1 LKNAAWMWVLAG
13 AVVGCS
19 GSPAT
24 GEDVGA
30 ANEPIVGGSLA
41 TQYPEAAYLDID
53 ITATGEYLCS
63 ATLIAPKVVLT
74 AGHCVDT
81 HTKWEVHVGAAT
93 QVSTSAMT
101 YDWNEHGATTV
112 NPAHHDLGLVF
123 LSQAIS
129 IAAYPTLA
137 SAPLANGAK
146 VTNVGRIK
154 DGVITNA
161 LYAADTTVSAGAAVG
176 YPFDY
181 QSSDVI
187 QPGDS
192 GGPDFA
198 SGTHVIAA
206 VNSGAGG
213 GTEVLAR
220 VDLLETW
227 IAQQIAAHGGGGPA
241 GDAGAPPSSGAAGP
255 VSPQDA
261 GDASKDAP
269 SSVDAGAS
277 RADAMSP
284 APTADGGASKDSA
297 SASPAC
303 APEMEPNGAWS
314 QAEPLPS
321 GATCGTLTVGDQDW
335 FAVTSTGGP
344 VAIDLVGGGDALL
357 SIGQVSGS
365 TCSAALIGLRAAQ
378 LTATAADHLCVVVA
392 SPTRTAQSYE
402 LDVVGAQG
410 R

>member
-1 LKNAAWMWVLAG
+1 MWALAG
-13 AVVGCS
+13 TVAGCS
-19 GSPAT
+19 GAPAP
-24 GEDVGA
+24 GEDLGA
-30 ANEPIVGGSLA
+30 SNDPIVGGTLA
-41 TQYPEAAYLDID
+41 NQYPEAAYLDID

-63 ATLIAPKVVLT
+63 ATLIAPRVVLT

-81 HTKWEVHVGAAT
+81 HTKWEVHVGATT

-101 YDWNEHGATTV
+101 YDWNERGATTV
-112 NPAHHDLGLVF
+112 NPAHHDIGLVF
-123 LSQAIS
+123 LSQPIV

-137 SAPLANGAK
+137 TAPLANASK

-161 LYAADTTVSAGAAVG
+161 LYAADTTVTAGAAIG

-206 VNSGAGG
+206 VNSGAGS

-220 VDLLETW
+220 VDLLQTW
-227 IAQQIAAHGGGGPA
+227 LAQQIAAHGGAGPA
-241 GDAGAPPSSGAAGP
+241 ADAGAPASNAGGP
-255 VSPQDA
+255 LSAGDA

-269 SSVDAGAS
+269 LSFDAGAPRADAMAPAQPVDAGAS
-277 RADAMSP
+277 KDA
-284 APTADGGASKDSA
+284 AST
-297 SASPAC
+297 SPAC

-314 QAEPLPS
+314 QATVLSS
-321 GATCGTLTVGDQDW
+321 GAACGALTAGDQDW
-335 FAVTSTGGP
+335 YALTSSGGQ
-344 VAIDLVGGGDALL
+344 VSVDLVGAGDALL
-357 SIGQVSGS
+357 SVGQVSGS
-365 TCSAALIGLRAAQ
+365 ACVAALTGLRAAQ
-378 LTATAADHLCVVVA
+378 LTAPAAAHLCVVVA
-392 SPTRTAQSYE
+392 SPTRAAQSYE
-402 LDVVGAQG
+402 LDVVGAQ
-410 R
+410 RR